1 MSSES
6 VSTFWIETLLKENNA
21 DKVFKLTFEGKFY
34 KDKAGQWTNHKESGD
49 WPYYGWTI
57 TANEEHRGIGAFMLE
72 AALLT
77 CPSET
82 LRYNEYED
90 KAFRMVVKVIE

>member
-1 MSSES
+1 MSSSES
-6 VSTFWIETLLKENNA
+6 ASTFWIETLLKHNNENSN
-21 DKVFKLTFEGKFY
+21 VFRLIFDGKFY
-34 KDKAGQWTNHKESGD
+34 KNSKTGEWTNLKESSD

-57 TANEEHRGIGAFMLE
+57 TANEEHRGIGAFLLE

-90 KAFRMVVKVIE
+90 KVFRMIV